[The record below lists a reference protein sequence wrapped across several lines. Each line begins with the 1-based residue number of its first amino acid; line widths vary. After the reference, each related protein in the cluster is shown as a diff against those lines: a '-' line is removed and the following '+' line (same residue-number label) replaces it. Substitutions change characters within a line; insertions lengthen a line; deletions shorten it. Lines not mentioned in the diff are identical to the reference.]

1 MESSIA
7 VFLMRWSVC
16 ELPPTAQRSSAG
28 AAARACLRAGRRWAL
43 DAPTGARWQSGH
55 ILQMPDGARLKPARR
70 TRKPSSGTG
79 ACS

>member
-16 ELPPTAQRSSAG
+16 ELPPTVQRSRAG
-28 AAARACLRAGRRWAL
+28 SAARACLKAGRRWAL

-55 ILQMPDGARLKPARR
+55 ILQMPEGKD
-70 TRKPSSGTG
+70 
-79 ACS
+79 